1 MTITLAF
8 VPTPEGDAALRAAR
22 DEALRRQTDVQI
34 VHVFAAGEREES
46 PYSQE
51 QELDAVQQVLTDAG
65 VRSEL
70 RATGAGEDP
79 ADTVLAAAREVGAE
93 LIVIGLRRRSP
104 VGKLILGSTAQKIL
118 LGADCPVQA
127 VKA

>member
-1 MTITLAF
+1 MTITLAY

-22 DEALRRQTDVQI
+22 DEALRRETDVQI
-34 VHVFAAGEREES
+34 VHVFAAGEKDES

-65 VRSEL
+65 VPSEL
-70 RATGAGEDP
+70 RAVGAGEDP
-79 ADTVLAAAREVGAE
+79 ADAVLAAARETGAE

-104 VGKLILGSTAQKIL
+104 VGKLILGSTAQTIL

>member
-1 MTITLAF
+1 MTITLAY
-8 VPTPEGDAALRAAR
+8 VPTPEGDAALAAAR
-22 DEALRRQTDVQI
+22 DEALRRQTDVLI
-34 VHVFAAGEREES
+34 VSVLASGEEEGS

-51 QELDAVQQVLTDAG
+51 QKLDAVQQVLTDAG
-65 VRSEL
+65 VRSDL
-70 RATGAGEDP
+70 RALGAGVDP
-79 ADTVLAAAREVGAE
+79 AEAVLSAARETGAE

-104 VGKLILGSTAQKIL
+104 VGKLILGSTAQTIL